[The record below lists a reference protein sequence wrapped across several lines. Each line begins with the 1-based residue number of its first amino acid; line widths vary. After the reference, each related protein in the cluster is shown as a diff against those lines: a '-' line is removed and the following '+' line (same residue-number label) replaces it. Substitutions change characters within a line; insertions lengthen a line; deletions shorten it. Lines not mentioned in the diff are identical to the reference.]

1 MQICINDS
9 SFCLTFKISYF
20 HFHSYSC
27 LGLGMGMGM
36 GRQSKVSMSATST
49 SLRSN
54 TDAHRGSERSS
65 EVYPLLQAPSRS
77 NFQSVKSEMKYK
89 SKNYDT
95 SSGITVPDP
104 FLEASSGLP
113 VQVDWDEAT
122 LPPDWERRID
132 KDTSK
137 VIRAE
142 TCFIFHIATH
152 TYSR

>member
-1 MQICINDS
+1 
-9 SFCLTFKISYF
+9 
-20 HFHSYSC
+20 
-27 LGLGMGMGM
+27 M

-54 TDAHRGSERSS
+54 TDAYRGSERGS

-77 NFQSVKSEMKYK
+77 NSQSVKSEMKYK

-95 SSGITVPDP
+95 SSGIMVPDP

-113 VQVDWDEAT
+113 AQVDWDEAA

-137 VIRAE
+137 VIRVE
-142 TCFIFHIATH
+142 TYFNSHF
-152 TYSR
+152 S

>member
-1 MQICINDS
+1 
-9 SFCLTFKISYF
+9 
-20 HFHSYSC
+20 
-27 LGLGMGMGM
+27 M

-54 TDAHRGSERSS
+54 TDAYKGSERGG

-77 NFQSVKSEMKYK
+77 NIQSVKSEMKYK

-104 FLEASSGLP
+104 SLEASSGLSA
-113 VQVDWDEAT
+113 QVDWDEAA

-132 KDTSK
+132 KDTLK
-137 VIRAE
+137 VIRVQ
-142 TCFIFHIATH
+142 TCFVSHKNNFHLFSII
-152 TYSR
+152 